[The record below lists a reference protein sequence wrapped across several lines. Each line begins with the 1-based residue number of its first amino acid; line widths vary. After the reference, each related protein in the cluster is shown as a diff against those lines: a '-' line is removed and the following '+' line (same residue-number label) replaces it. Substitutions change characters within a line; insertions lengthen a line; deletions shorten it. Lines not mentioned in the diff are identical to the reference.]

1 MAQAVKLIQEIIPMV
16 KLAQALLQVGGGA
29 SIRDLGRVDSSSQSN
44 ITNNQTKG
52 GNGANGKIILEWW
65 R

>member
-16 KLAQALLQVGGGA
+16 KLAQALLQVEEELPLEILA
-29 SIRDLGRVDSSSQSN
+29 EWIHHPNPIL
-44 ITNNQTKG
+44 QTIKPK
-52 GNGANGKIILEWW
+52 AAMAPME